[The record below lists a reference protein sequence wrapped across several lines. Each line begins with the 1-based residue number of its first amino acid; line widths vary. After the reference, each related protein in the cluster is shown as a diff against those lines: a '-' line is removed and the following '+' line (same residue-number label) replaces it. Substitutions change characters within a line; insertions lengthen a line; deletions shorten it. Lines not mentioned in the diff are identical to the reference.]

1 MYKWYVQEYFHKGCE
16 DMAVIHATKEQFD
29 EIVLQSEVPV
39 LVDFWASWCGP
50 CRMVA
55 PVMDQLAEAYEGRAK
70 IVKVDIDKEGE
81 LAVEHAVMSIP
92 TVFIFKNGEKV
103 DQAVGAF
110 PQTHYED
117 MLDKQL

>member
-1 MYKWYVQEYFHKGCE
+1 
-16 DMAVIHATKEQFD
+16 MAVIHATKEQFD

-55 PVMDQLAEAYEGRAK
+55 PVMDQLAETYEGRAK

-81 LAVEHAVMSIP
+81 LAVEYAVMSIP

-110 PQTHYED
+110 PQNHYED